1 MRALFLLTSLI
12 ALGATA
18 QPAQIGRLEAL
29 VRLSERHYNAQ
40 QPDSLHQRLTPE
52 FKQQVSAAEWQTFL
66 TDVHAKMGRWLRSE
80 PTGTVDGDG
89 FTHYKATFERGTLLF
104 KLATDSKG
112 QITGFGLSPYVAP
125 AVSAKRLATTNLLR
139 TAHDRRVDSVIRAH
153 NARHPTVGLSVGLL
167 RNDSLFVYGYGETAV
182 GNGRL
187 PDGNTNY
194 EIGSIS
200 KTFTATLLAN
210 AVRQGLVQLDDP
222 VNKHLPDSIPAL
234 RKDSAVATMV
244 TLANHTSGLPRLPP
258 NLMTAN
264 FTMQNP
270 YRNYDQRALFSGL
283 RTVTL
288 SSKPGTT
295 YQYSNL
301 GVGLL
306 GTILERKTGRSYEQS
321 LETVIT
327 RPLGMNNT
335 RVSLSDGDEVT
346 LAQGHTKDGQ
356 PTPNWDF
363 MALAGAGGIRST
375 VNDLLLY
382 LRAELGKGPKL
393 LIETMQRTHIVTFTN
408 GQRTVGLGW
417 QRNRVGNEVW
427 LMHNGATGGYVSFVG
442 FNPQRKTALVLLC
455 NTAGGID
462 EAAFALIK
470 AGTL

>member
-1 MRALFLLTSLI
+1 
-12 ALGATA
+12 
-18 QPAQIGRLEAL
+18 
-29 VRLSERHYNAQ
+29 
-40 QPDSLHQRLTPE
+40 
-52 FKQQVSAAEWQTFL
+52 
-66 TDVHAKMGRWLRSE
+66 
-80 PTGTVDGDG
+80 
-89 FTHYKATFERGTLLF
+89 
-104 KLATDSKG
+104 
-112 QITGFGLSPYVAP
+112 
-125 AVSAKRLATTNLLR
+125 
-139 TAHDRRVDSVIRAH
+139 
-153 NARHPTVGLSVGLL
+153 
-167 RNDSLFVYGYGETAV
+167 
-182 GNGRL
+182 
-187 PDGNTNY
+187 
-194 EIGSIS
+194 
-200 KTFTATLLAN
+200 
-210 AVRQGLVQLDDP
+210 
-222 VNKHLPDSIPAL
+222 
-234 RKDSAVATMV
+234 
-244 TLANHTSGLPRLPP
+244 
-258 NLMTAN
+258 
-264 FTMQNP
+264 MQNP